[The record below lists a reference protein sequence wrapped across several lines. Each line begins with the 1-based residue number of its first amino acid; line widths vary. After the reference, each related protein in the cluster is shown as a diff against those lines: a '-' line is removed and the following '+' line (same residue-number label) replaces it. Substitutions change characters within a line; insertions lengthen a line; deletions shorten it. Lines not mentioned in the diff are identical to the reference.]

1 VSRKGRAPRADD
13 NHKIFVVNDLHNDL
27 SPNDARGAQVSRAA
41 RERFLRPDWFAP
53 PVASRLPFI
62 AFSVH
67 RDKVAAKFHVEQW
80 NSAILIGRIP

>member
-1 VSRKGRAPRADD
+1 MSRRGRAPRAD
-13 NHKIFVVNDLHNDL
+13 KSHNAIYFNNL
-27 SPNDARGAQVSRAA
+27 RNTSPPNDARGAQVSRAA